1 MSTNLAL
8 KLASQSLAV
17 QLAALDSDLRSDRR
31 KNLFGVSHESP
42 RFGNC
47 RIDPDPEVV
56 VFEHF
61 GHGTHLTGFGEMAAE
76 RAGSSGK
83 LALTLRPFRTQ
94 GQLNP
99 GGRITPSVAA
109 VPRFRDVRMNQ
120 ADLRRLDFPM
130 KWCYMLWRSV
140 RIIFRDIPDVTTAL
154 AAKVINVRSFAET
167 V

>member
-99 GGRITPSVAA
+99 GRQDDAERRSSSSIQRRSDESSRLTSIGFPYEVVLHAVAE
-109 VPRFRDVRMNQ
+109 RTDHLSRYSRRDHSARSESNQ
-120 ADLRRLDFPM
+120 RTQL
-130 KWCYMLWRSV
+130 C
-140 RIIFRDIPDVTTAL
+140 
-154 AAKVINVRSFAET
+154 
-167 V
+167 